1 MKGRQITIKDI
12 AKELGISP
20 STVSRALK
28 NHPDISSAT
37 KRAVNDLAKQY
48 KYKPNEVALSLRNSK
63 SNIIGVI
70 VPEVVHDFFSSI
82 ISGIDDLAYANDYN
96 VMIAQTNEDYEREVH
111 STLGMLSSRVAGL
124 LVSISKNTKDF
135 EHLVNMESNGI
146 PVVFFDRVCSDIETD
161 KVVVDDFEGAYKAV
175 EHLIKTGCRKIV
187 HYAAGQ
193 HLLIGRNRQNGYLHA
208 LYKNGIPADDNLI
221 FKCEDYNEA
230 MHLTEKLIRSGR
242 IPDAIFAVND
252 MTAIGAMV
260 AIKSMGLKVPDD
272 ISIVGFTNGLISTI
286 TDPPLTTVEQH
297 GYEMGQIAVR
307 LLLNRLSKN
316 EDDYIPEIRV
326 LKTDLILRGSTKSLK
341 EEFNKSNEL
350 LY

>member
-12 AKELGISP
+12 ARELGISP

-37 KRAVNDLAKQY
+37 KRQVNDLAKKY
-48 KYKPNEVALSLRNSK
+48 KYKPNEVALSLRHSK

-70 VPEVVHDFFSSI
+70 VPEVVHYFFSSV

-96 VMIAQTNEDYEREVH
+96 VMIAQTNEDFEREVH
-111 STLGMLSSRVAGL
+111 STQGMLSSRVAGL
-124 LVSISKNTKDF
+124 LVSISKNTKNCD
-135 EHLVNMESNGI
+135 HLINIQNNGI
-146 PVVFFDRVCSDIETD
+146 PVIFFDRVCPDIETD

-175 EHLIKTGCRKIV
+175 EHLIKTGCRRIV
-187 HYAAGQ
+187 HYGASQ

-208 LYKNGIPADDNLI
+208 LFKNGIPADDSLI
-221 FKCEDYNEA
+221 FKCEDYDESIQ
-230 MHLTEKLIRSGR
+230 LTEKLIRSGK

-252 MTAIGAMV
+252 MTAIGAMA
-260 AIKSMGLKVPDD
+260 AIKSMGLKIPND
-272 ISIVGFTNGLISTI
+272 ISVIGFTNGLISTM

-307 LLLNRLSKN
+307 LLLNRLAKDE
-316 EDDYIPEIRV
+316 EDYNPEIRV
-326 LKTDLILRGSTKSLK
+326 LKTDLILRGTTKSLK
-341 EEFNKSNEL
+341 EEFQKSNEL

>member
-1 MKGRQITIKDI
+1 MKGRLITIKDI
-12 AKELGISP
+12 AKELGVSP

-28 NHPDISSAT
+28 NHPDISNDT
-37 KRAVNDLAKQY
+37 KRLVNDLAKKY
-48 KYKPNEVALSLRNSK
+48 KYKPNEVALSLRHSK

-70 VPEVVHDFFSSI
+70 VPEVVHYFFSSV

-96 VMIAQTNEDYEREVH
+96 VMIAQTNEDFEREVH
-111 STLGMLSSRVAGL
+111 STQGMLSSRVAGL
-124 LVSISKNTKDF
+124 LVSISKNTKNYD
-135 EHLVNMESNGI
+135 HLINMENNGI
-146 PVVFFDRVCSDIETD
+146 PVIFFDRVCPDMETD

-187 HYAAGQ
+187 HFGASQ

-208 LYKNGIPADDNLI
+208 LYKNGIPVDDSLI
-221 FKCEDYNEA
+221 FKCEDYNES
-230 MHLTEKLIRSGR
+230 MHLTEKLIRSGK

-252 MTAIGAMV
+252 LTAIGAMV
-260 AIKSMGLKVPDD
+260 AIKSMGLKIPDD
-272 ISIVGFTNGLISTI
+272 ISIIGFTNGLISTM
-286 TDPPLTTVEQH
+286 TDPPLSTVEQH

-316 EDDYIPEIRV
+316 EEDYNPEIRV
-326 LKTDLILRGSTKSLK
+326 LKTDLILRGTTKPLK
-341 EEFNKSNEL
+341 EQFQKSSEL

>member
-1 MKGRQITIKDI
+1 MKSRQVTIKDI

-28 NHPDISSAT
+28 NHPDIGIKT
-37 KRAVNDLAKQY
+37 KKDVNELARKY

-70 VPEVVHDFFSSI
+70 VPEVVHYFFSSI

-96 VMIAQTNEDYEREVH
+96 VMVAQTNEDFEREVH
-111 STLGMLSSRVAGL
+111 STQGMLSSRVAGL
-124 LVSISKNTKDF
+124 LVSISKSTRNFD
-135 EHLVNMESNGI
+135 HLINLENNGI
-146 PVVFFDRVCSDIETD
+146 PVVFFDRVCPDMNND
-161 KVVVDDFEGAYKAV
+161 KVVVDDFEGAYRAV
-175 EHLIKTGCRKIV
+175 EHLIKTGCKKIM
-187 HYAAGQ
+187 HYATGQ

-208 LYKNGIPADDNLI
+208 LFKNGIKADDSLI
-221 FKCEDYNEA
+221 FRCEEHNDA
-230 MHLTEKLIRSGR
+230 IKLTEKLIRSGN

-260 AIKSMGLKVPDD
+260 AIKNLGLRIPED
-272 ISIVGFTNGLISTI
+272 ISVVGFTNGSISTI

-307 LLLNRLSKN
+307 LLLNRLARGDKEYN
-316 EDDYIPEIRV
+316 PEIRV
-326 LKTDLILRGSTKSLK
+326 LKTDLIIRGSTKNLK
-341 EEFNKSNEL
+341 NEFQKSEGL

>member
-12 AKELGISP
+12 ARELGISA

-28 NHPDISSAT
+28 GHPDISNET
-37 KRAVNDLAKQY
+37 KKAVNELARRL
-48 KYKPNEVALSLRNSK
+48 KYKPNEIALSLRHSR

-70 VPEVVHDFFSSI
+70 VPEVVHYFFSSV

-96 VMIAQTNEDYEREVH
+96 VMVAQTNENYEREVH

-124 LVSISKNTKDF
+124 LVSISKNTRDY
-135 EHLVNMESNGI
+135 EHLINLQQNGI
-146 PVVFFDRVCSDIETD
+146 PVVFFDRVSNEIEAD
-161 KVVVDDFEGAYKAV
+161 KVVVDDFEGAYRAV

-208 LYKNGIPADDNLI
+208 LFKNGIPVDDNLI
-221 FKCEDYNEA
+221 FKCDDYNEGL
-230 MHLTEKLIRSGR
+230 HITEKLIRSGKK
-242 IPDAIFAVND
+242 PDAIFAVND

-260 AIKSMGLKVPDD
+260 AIKNMGLKVPDD
-272 ISIVGFTNGLISTI
+272 VSVIGFTNGLISTM
-286 TDPPLTTVEQH
+286 TDPPLSTVEQH

-307 LLLNRLSKN
+307 LLLNRLAKS
-316 EDDYIPEIRV
+316 EEEHTPEIRV
-326 LKTDLILRGSTKSLK
+326 LKTDLILRGTTKPLRDEIRSK
-341 EEFNKSNEL
+341 EL